1 MATKTRSRWVCQEC
15 GKQSL
20 RYMGRCP
27 SCGEFNTMVE
37 EIIEVS
43 RPGARA
49 MQPRVVLPNSAPQRL
64 TEVNTEEGQRL
75 LVPMGEFNRVL
86 GGGIVPGSI
95 ILIGGEPG
103 IGKST
108 ILIQT
113 SAALAQ
119 TAGRVLYCSGEESAR
134 QIKMRADRLKL
145 ETDDLFLVTETNIKT
160 ILDHV
165 YNIDPTVLVIDSI
178 QTMYT
183 DDSESSPGSVSQVRE
198 CASRL
203 QMLAKTS
210 GVSVFLVGHVTKEGN
225 IAGPRVLEHLV
236 DTVLYLEGDP
246 FQSYRLLRSVK
257 NRFGATSEVG
267 VFEMTGMGMAEVPNP
282 SEAFLAE
289 RVVAAPGTAIAVTME
304 GTRPL
309 LVEIQALTSQ
319 TTFGNPRRTPNG
331 VDYNRL
337 LLISAVLSKRLGL
350 KLHEQDIFIN
360 VVGGLNVDEPA
371 SDLAMAVA
379 LASSYFNQPTP
390 ADMAF
395 VGEIGL
401 SGELRTVGQL
411 AARLAEAAK
420 LGFKRVMTPRLRRKV
435 VDAPKGLQLVEVRNI
450 GEALAIAV
458 PKD

>member
-282 SEAFLAE
+282 S
-289 RVVAAPGTAIAVTME
+289 
-304 GTRPL
+304 
-309 LVEIQALTSQ
+309 
-319 TTFGNPRRTPNG
+319 
-331 VDYNRL
+331 
-337 LLISAVLSKRLGL
+337 
-350 KLHEQDIFIN
+350 
-360 VVGGLNVDEPA
+360 
-371 SDLAMAVA
+371 
-379 LASSYFNQPTP
+379 
-390 ADMAF
+390 
-395 VGEIGL
+395 
-401 SGELRTVGQL
+401 
-411 AARLAEAAK
+411 
-420 LGFKRVMTPRLRRKV
+420 
-435 VDAPKGLQLVEVRNI
+435 
-450 GEALAIAV
+450 
-458 PKD
+458 